1 MWSDSRSTSPF
12 AEAFNRGIG
21 QELSPSAS
29 GGLLGGHL
37 GFNYQLRHFL
47 IGAEVSFAGSNL
59 KDGPF
64 PANLLPTDR
73 LTIDMSDLLLVTGR
87 LGVVVGQSLFYA
99 RGGYASSSIELNA
112 ASATLP
118 VTANISQRES
128 GWIVGG
134 GLEARIVSNLI
145 FGLEYNYI
153 SLPTER
159 FSTITAGAIPN
170 VPLHLNF
177 EDLHAHT
184 VTARLSILFGP
195 QACCSEGL
203 LGKY

>member
-1 MWSDSRSTSPF
+1 MRAEIHGGRERKRSTQRPDTLMQDRK
-12 AEAFNRGIG
+12 APDL
-21 QELSPSAS
+21 Q
-29 GGLLGGHL
+29 
-37 GFNYQLRHFL
+37 
-47 IGAEVSFAGSNL
+47 
-59 KDGPF
+59 
-64 PANLLPTDR
+64 NLLQRTVGPY
-73 LTIDMSDLLLVTGR
+73 ILVTGR

-195 QACCSEGL
+195 QACCIEGL